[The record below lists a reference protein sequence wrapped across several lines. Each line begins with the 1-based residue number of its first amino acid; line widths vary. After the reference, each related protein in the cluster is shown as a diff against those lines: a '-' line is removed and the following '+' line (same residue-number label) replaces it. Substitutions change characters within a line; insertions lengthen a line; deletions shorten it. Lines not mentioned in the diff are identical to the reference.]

1 MKTEEDE
8 AFEELERKQAEGWRK
23 RQIANKA
30 EPCDM
35 GQMCLN
41 CQPRGPN
48 GECPDKEQI
57 KLSCGVDY
65 ADGLLTVSVVR
76 RHADGV
82 MEVIHCEQIAMPSP
96 CPQCERFKE
105 SAANWRRKAYELGG
119 TPLPSEPSDSKYRSG
134 WNAALEMAAFQLQ
147 NEFRRAFGEDTL
159 ASIAV
164 YIKGMKK

>member
-8 AFEELERKQAEGWRK
+8 AWEELERAQGWRK
-23 RQIANKA
+23 RQIA
-30 EPCDM
+30 
-35 GQMCLN
+35 
-41 CQPRGPN
+41 
-48 GECPDKEQI
+48 DK
-57 KLSCGVDY
+57 V
-65 ADGLLTVSVVR
+65 
-76 RHADGV
+76 
-82 MEVIHCEQIAMPSP
+82 EVAT

-119 TPLPSEPSDSKYRSG
+119 TPLPSEPTDSKYRSG

-164 YIKGMKK
+164 YIKGMKE